1 VTDLWKSSKR
11 GSRSRIQVSD
21 YPPNELAGEMQAET
35 GEQFLKQAGA
45 NIPESFTATVFVNA
59 RLYIE
64 GQFTPISKPFK
75 LAGFA

>member
-1 VTDLWKSSKR
+1 MRAEQENS
-11 GSRSRIQVSD
+11 
-21 YPPNELAGEMQAET
+21 PQAT
-35 GEQFLKQAGA
+35 SA
-45 NIPESFTATVFVNA
+45 NILESFTSTVFASA

>member
-1 VTDLWKSSKR
+1 MHFSGKATN
-11 GSRSRIQVSD
+11 Q
-21 YPPNELAGEMQAET
+21 ELAGEMPAEQENSPQAT
-35 GEQFLKQAGA
+35 SA
-45 NIPESFTATVFVNA
+45 NIQESFTSTVFVSA